1 MILPQSKKEGGEDR
15 EEKGGGGRDR
25 QAGGWG
31 GELEEASTRG
41 QHDLTKDSLAL
52 LACFSDYD

>member
-15 EEKGGGGRDR
+15 EEKEGGGRDG

-31 GELEEASTRG
+31 EVEEASARG
-41 QHDLTKDSLAL
+41 QHDLTKNSLAL